1 MKDGMIGFLGLGAMG
16 GPIAK
21 RMADWAQRHP
31 GKQILVY
38 DPRPEAMRQVAE
50 AGAQPAASVA
60 EIAAQC
66 PVVLACLPS
75 ATISENVALG
85 ADGIAA
91 AGGARIYIEMST
103 IGSAAMQRIAEGLA
117 EKGIALI
124 DAPISGGVPGAESG
138 ALSVMASGAPEAL
151 QEVMPLLQVV
161 GKHVFT
167 IGDTPGLSQTMKLA
181 NNLLSLAGMVLTAEA
196 FALGA
201 KAGIDTALMCD
212 VINASTGRNS
222 STVTKFPRAVLNGR
236 FSGGASNAIVSKD
249 LSLAVAEFAA
259 FGLSAPMAALA
270 REMLSIAKNRF
281 GPEADMTSVA
291 QLYEEWAGV
300 SMQSPNPVKSAG

>member
-85 ADGIAA
+85 SDGI
-91 AGGARIYIEMST
+91 GAVRGVRTYIEMST

-117 EKGIALI
+117 EAFPATAIVTEEQSEGH
-124 DAPISGGVPGAESG
+124 G
-138 ALSVMASGAPEAL
+138 
-151 QEVMPLLQVV
+151 QVV
-161 GKHVFT
+161 STFLIVDPLDGTKEFIQRRGDFTVNIAYVEDGK
-167 IGDTPGLSQTMKLA
+167 
-181 NNLLSLAGMVLTAEA
+181 
-196 FALGA
+196 
-201 KAGIDTALMCD
+201 
-212 VINASTGRNS
+212 
-222 STVTKFPRAVLNGR
+222 
-236 FSGGASNAIVSKD
+236 
-249 LSLAVAEFAA
+249 
-259 FGLSAPMAALA
+259 
-270 REMLSIAKNRF
+270 
-281 GPEADMTSVA
+281 
-291 QLYEEWAGV
+291 
-300 SMQSPNPVKSAG
+300 